1 MFVIYSGCNDMACQ
15 MNPIRKAF
23 HANAPQ
29 IFFAVYVM
37 LYIPHA
43 DFFAYDAFLSN
54 CAACEMYVS
63 LLFLS
68 TFDT

>member
-1 MFVIYSGCNDMACQ
+1 MQ
-15 MNPIRKAF
+15 MLHRY
-23 HANAPQ
+23 
-29 IFFAVYVM
+29 FFAVYVM
-37 LYIPHA
+37 LYIPHT